1 MADDKKDAKKEEESK
16 DDEKKS
22 KRSPLVLVIVIINLL
37 AVGGMGAYM
46 VFFQGPSQAQA
57 AAPEE
62 AAAPA
67 AASTEYGPLVELTPL
82 VANLN
87 DEHIGH
93 YIRVSMHLEVADE
106 ETKLEVEE
114 ALIPIRNRLV
124 IYFSELT
131 TEQTNASGA
140 RERIRGE
147 LVEAVNEVL
156 GAPKVRRV
164 FYTDFVV
171 Q

>member
-1 MADDKKDAKKEEESK
+1 MADKEEKPK
-16 DDEKKS
+16 DEEAAEAPKKKS
-22 KRSPLVLVIVIINLL
+22 KLMLIVVLFNML
-37 AVGGMGAYM
+37 AVGGMGAYLA
-46 VFFQGPSQAQA
+46 FFQ
-57 AAPEE
+57 APA

-67 AASTEYGPLVELTPL
+67 APAAAPPPPATSYGPLVEMTPL

-87 DEHIGH
+87 DERIGR
-93 YIRVSMHLEVADE
+93 YIRVTLHLEVADE
-106 ETKLEVEE
+106 ETKAKVEE

-131 TEQTNASGA
+131 TEQANSSGA

-147 LVEAVNEVL
+147 LVEAINEVL
-156 GAPKVRRV
+156 GAPLVRRV

>member
-1 MADDKKDAKKEEESK
+1 MADKEEKPK
-16 DDEKKS
+16 DEEAAEAPKKKS
-22 KRSPLVLVIVIINLL
+22 KLMLIVVLFNML
-37 AVGGMGAYM
+37 AVGGMGAYLA
-46 VFFQGPSQAQA
+46 FFQPPA
-57 AAPEE
+57 A

-67 AASTEYGPLVELTPL
+67 APAAAPPPPATSYGPLVEMTPL

-87 DEHIGH
+87 DERIGR
-93 YIRVSMHLEVADE
+93 YIRVTLHLEVADE
-106 ETKLEVEE
+106 ETKTKVEE

-131 TEQTNASGA
+131 TEQANSSGA

-147 LVEAVNEVL
+147 LVEAINEVL
-156 GAPKVRRV
+156 GAPLVRRV